1 VGIYTRLIELLTDAI
16 RCPRC
21 KTYSPEKRRPVIAF
35 SIFGGGDPWTDLGY
49 CNELG
54 FSIFK
59 CPKCGALIRD
69 DIWRVLSPE
78 HEERYNSSLKH
89 SAPG

>member
-1 VGIYTRLIELLTDAI
+1 MNIVCRLFELLTETV

-21 KTYSPEKRRPVIAF
+21 KTYSPEKHRPIIAF
-35 SIFGGGDPWTDLGY
+35 SFFRGGEPWTDLGY

-59 CPKCGALIRD
+59 CPKCSALIRD
-69 DIWRVLSPE
+69 DIWRVLSLE
-78 HEERYNSSLKH
+78 HEERYKLSLKH
-89 SAPG
+89 KQ